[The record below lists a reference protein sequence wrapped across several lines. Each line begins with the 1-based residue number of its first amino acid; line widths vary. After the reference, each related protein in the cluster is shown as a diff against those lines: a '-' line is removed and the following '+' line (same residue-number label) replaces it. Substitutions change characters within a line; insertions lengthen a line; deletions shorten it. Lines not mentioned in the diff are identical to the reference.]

1 MADES
6 FQKEF
11 LESHNSYRALH
22 HAPPLTFN
30 SKLTTAA
37 QKWADECLKKMCMG
51 HSDSEDGENVYYMQS
66 QTPIKLTGKE
76 AVDTWYSEIKDYLFN
91 KPGSQPKTG
100 HFTQV
105 VWKDTKELGV
115 GLATDGNTVIVVG
128 QYRPPGNYTN
138 KGQFENNVLPKGNT

>member
-30 SKLTTAA
+30 SKLTAAA
-37 QKWADECLKKMCMG
+37 QKWADECLKKRRLG

-66 QTPIKLTGKE
+66 QKPIKLTGKE
-76 AVDTWYSEIKDYLFN
+76 AVDSWYREIKDYLFN
-91 KPGSQPKTG
+91 KAGSQPKTG
-100 HFTQV
+100 KTQH
-105 VWKDTKELGV
+105 T
-115 GLATDGNTVIVVG
+115 
-128 QYRPPGNYTN
+128 QY
-138 KGQFENNVLPKGNT
+138 LPF